1 MNDSCVL
8 GTTKQGMSKEALY
21 NVLVEKMCE
30 NEMPYNLSELERVYL
45 CADRAYAGVK
55 RYSGE
60 EYVTHPMNGVMS
72 LEQLKEQLPEE
83 VVKVIIEL
91 EAFDFK
97 QAEEN
102 SEQIVL
108 IKLAERLHNMRTM
121 EFMEKAEWKRRAKE
135 TIRLFLPM
143 ARRIENKKLIDEL
156 YDLSLKYL

>member
-1 MNDSCVL
+1 M
-8 GTTKQGMSKEALY
+8 
-21 NVLVEKMCE
+21 
-30 NEMPYNLSELERVYL
+30 
-45 CADRAYAGVK
+45 
-55 RYSGE
+55 
-60 EYVTHPMNGVMS
+60 
-72 LEQLKEQLPEE
+72 EQLKEQLPEE

-108 IKLAERLHNMRTM
+108 IKLAERLHNGVYGKGR
-121 EFMEKAEWKRRAKE
+121 MEKAEWKRRAKE

>member
-1 MNDSCVL
+1 
-8 GTTKQGMSKEALY
+8 
-21 NVLVEKMCE
+21 
-30 NEMPYNLSELERVYL
+30 
-45 CADRAYAGVK
+45 
-55 RYSGE
+55 
-60 EYVTHPMNGVMS
+60 MS

-121 EFMEKAEWKRRAKE
+121 EFMEKAEWKRQNGKGRMEK
-135 TIRLFLPM
+135 TGKGNDKVIFTYG
-143 ARRIENKKLIDEL
+143 KKN
-156 YDLSLKYL
+156 

>member
-1 MNDSCVL
+1 
-8 GTTKQGMSKEALY
+8 
-21 NVLVEKMCE
+21 
-30 NEMPYNLSELERVYL
+30 
-45 CADRAYAGVK
+45 
-55 RYSGE
+55 
-60 EYVTHPMNGVMS
+60 MS

-121 EFMEKAEWKRRAKE
+121 EFVEKAEWKRRAKE